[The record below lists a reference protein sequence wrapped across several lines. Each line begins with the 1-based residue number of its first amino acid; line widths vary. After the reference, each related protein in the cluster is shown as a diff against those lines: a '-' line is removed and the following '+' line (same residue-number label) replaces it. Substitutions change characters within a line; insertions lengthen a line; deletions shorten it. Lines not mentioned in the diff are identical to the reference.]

1 MDFAPN
7 EDQIAL
13 NSALDKLAAQF
24 SSPPT
29 DFRAFALSDKN
40 LEAQLSEGGFFEAAA
55 IPELGPV
62 SAAMMI
68 ERLARLPYCSESAL
82 SMLLQHQLGEQWPR
96 PYAIVENG
104 NPGRFVAQANTLII
118 IDGEKVG
125 LAKASP
131 EITEYVDSLYAYP
144 MGKLNQSLV
153 FTPLPEAQAENI
165 RKWIRVALAAETAG
179 LLQAALESTTEHLT
193 IRKQFGRPLGSFQA
207 VQHRMSECTVLARG
221 VKLLAFKAA
230 ATESDA
236 DAALAALHAQDS
248 ATRVVYDLHQFVG
261 AMGMTLEFPLHL
273 WTYRLKALLSE
284 LGGRGGQAQAVAD
297 HCFSQNH
304 TSGEYN

>member
-29 DFRAFALSDKN
+29 DFRAFALSDEN

-131 EITEYVDSLYAYP
+131 EITESVESLYAYP

-165 RKWIRVALAAETAG
+165 QIVCVWLSAPLWIPVLLAASR
-179 LLQAALESTTEHLT
+179 L
-193 IRKQFGRPLGSFQA
+193 FRPLGQRESTFG
-207 VQHRMSECTVLARG
+207 HFVLS
-221 VKLLAFKAA
+221 L
-230 ATESDA
+230 
-236 DAALAALHAQDS
+236 
-248 ATRVVYDLHQFVG
+248 RV
-261 AMGMTLEFPLHL
+261 MG
-273 WTYRLKALLSE
+273 
-284 LGGRGGQAQAVAD
+284 
-297 HCFSQNH
+297 
-304 TSGEYN
+304 